1 MCVGGGR
8 EEGREGGREVCI
20 GRGREGVGKEKGREE
35 GRVGGREG
43 GGCVERGHVSVTSG
57 TVYVTWQ
64 FVFYSFDVV
73 KVIHDKLLDQI
84 GSSK

>member
-1 MCVGGGR
+1 M
-8 EEGREGGREVCI
+8 
-20 GRGREGVGKEKGREE
+20 
-35 GRVGGREG
+35 
-43 GGCVERGHVSVTSG
+43 ERGHVSVTSG

>member
-1 MCVGGGR
+1 MCIGRGREGGREGER
-8 EEGREGGREVCI
+8 EEGREGGDY
-20 GRGREGVGKEKGREE
+20 
-35 GRVGGREG
+35 
-43 GGCVERGHVSVTSG
+43 VEREHVSVTSG

>member
-1 MCVGGGR
+1 MCIGRGREGGREGER
-8 EEGREGGREVCI
+8 EEGREGGDY
-20 GRGREGVGKEKGREE
+20 
-35 GRVGGREG
+35 
-43 GGCVERGHVSVTSG
+43 VERGHVSVTSG

>member
-1 MCVGGGR
+1 MCW
-8 EEGREGGREVCI
+8 GREGGREGGRCVLGEG
-20 GRGREGVGKEKGREE
+20 GRGGGKEKGREE
-35 GRVGGREG
+35 